1 MMYMIMN
8 VVIKYKMI
16 KIYNINEIDIFQLL
30 ISINGFKILMLSR
43 ELLDF
48 IYSDISIFLKY
59 LVVMYL
65 TIFFCILV
73 YEVLFVVVVPLNV
86 IKYDP
91 S

>member
-1 MMYMIMN
+1 MYMIMN

>member
-1 MMYMIMN
+1 MIMN